1 VADDSAANASSA
13 ANRSQHSLRDFFAR
27 IEAGLG
33 EAAANAVV
41 AQQQAW
47 VAAQARQTQLAL
59 LYDLETAA
67 LAESVNEEL
76 VKG

>member
-1 VADDSAANASSA
+1 MADNSATDASSSVSGA
-13 ANRSQHSLRDFFAR
+13 RHSLRDFFAT

-33 EAAANAVV
+33 DAAANAVV

-59 LYDLETAA
+59 LYDLDTAA

-76 VKG
+76 GKG

>member
-1 VADDSAANASSA
+1 MADDSATNASSPG
-13 ANRSQHSLRDFFAR
+13 NRPPRSLQDFFAR

-33 EAAANAVV
+33 QAAANAVV

-59 LYDLETAA
+59 MNDLGTAA
-67 LAESVNEEL
+67 LGESVNEEL
-76 VKG
+76 GKG